1 MRQDEVGRWLSDDG
15 RWVWNAEVGQWR
27 SLVPAIPPPGET
39 DAPDAALGRPSPVAA
54 LVPDPPAWGRAPSGP
69 LPGESASPAPDEAET
84 AHSSAGE
91 LPPVAQIVLTPP
103 PRSFSAADAAGGT
116 GAHRAQMP
124 LAERWPRLNPR
135 AIATAAAF
143 LVVVVIAALVL
154 TRCGGGGS
162 ASRAATARPAPASP
176 SSAPA
181 FPASARSAYL
191 DACVGTTPERR
202 AFCTCTLGELQ
213 RTMTWE
219 QFRTVGQ
226 AATAGDPAARQRYA
240 AAVVACADQV
250 PR

>member
-39 DAPDAALGRPSPVAA
+39 GAPDAALGRPSPVAA

-69 LPGESASPAPDEAET
+69 LPGEWRRRRRRRRTRQRPPTVPPASF
-84 AHSSAGE
+84 HRWRRSSS
-91 LPPVAQIVLTPP
+91 LHP

-116 GAHRAQMP
+116 GAHRAQVP

-162 ASRAATARPAPASP
+162 ASRAATTRPAPASP

-181 FPASARSAYL
+181 
-191 DACVGTTPERR
+191 
-202 AFCTCTLGELQ
+202 
-213 RTMTWE
+213 
-219 QFRTVGQ
+219 
-226 AATAGDPAARQRYA
+226 
-240 AAVVACADQV
+240 
-250 PR
+250 